1 LSGEEKLGGGQIAD
15 VVPRTRRV
23 EIEQKLSVF
32 SYVAIDYR
40 AGRGASPEGCE
51 EVPYGVSREK

>member
-1 LSGEEKLGGGQIAD
+1 MSGEEKLGGGQIAD

-40 AGRGASPEGCE
+40 AARAQSVVKKYPTES
-51 EVPYGVSREK
+51 VD

>member
-1 LSGEEKLGGGQIAD
+1 MSGEEKLGGGQIAD

-32 SYVAIDYR
+32 GYVAIDYR
-40 AGRGASPEGCE
+40 AARAQRVVRKYPTES
-51 EVPYGVSREK
+51 VD

>member
-15 VVPRTRRV
+15 VVPHTRRV

-40 AGRGASPEGCE
+40 VARAQSVVRKYPTDS
-51 EVPYGVSREK
+51 VD